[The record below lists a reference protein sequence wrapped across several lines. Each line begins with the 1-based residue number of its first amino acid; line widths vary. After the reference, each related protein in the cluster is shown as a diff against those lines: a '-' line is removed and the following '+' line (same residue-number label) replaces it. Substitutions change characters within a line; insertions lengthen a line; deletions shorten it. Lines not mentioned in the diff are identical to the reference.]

1 MDEDGDYARV
11 EFAALD
17 RPRFAGDLEEE
28 PRGQKDEEH
37 EGDEHRTP
45 VLHLL
50 LPPLLL
56 WDDDDDD
63 YSSQLQL
70 CF

>member
-1 MDEDGDYARV
+1 MDEDGNDARV
-11 EFAALD
+11 EFSALD
-17 RPRFAGDLEEE
+17 RPRFARDLEEE

-50 LPPLLL
+50 LLLVMMMMTTQAS
-56 WDDDDDD
+56 
-63 YSSQLQL
+63 YSCGSRGR
-70 CF
+70 